1 MKKGYKAIYRI
12 NDDIFAE
19 GSIFMYD
26 SKTIEGIFAFDYM
39 HIYEYSNNSFCFLK
53 TLSYFVQNKILM
65 QEKKQ
70 YEFYSSKQIFNSS
83 GTYFFFN
90 KTDKVLSLEIK
101 EEITDPEDI
110 NILLMNIAK
119 IRA

>member
-1 MKKGYKAIYRI
+1 MIKGYKAIYRI
-12 NDDIFAE
+12 DNDIFAE

-53 TLSYFVQNKILM
+53 TLSYYTKNHVRMEETRL
-65 QEKKQ
+65 
-70 YEFYSSKQIFNSS
+70 YEFYSSKQIFDSS

-90 KTDKVLSLEIK
+90 KSDKVLSLEIK